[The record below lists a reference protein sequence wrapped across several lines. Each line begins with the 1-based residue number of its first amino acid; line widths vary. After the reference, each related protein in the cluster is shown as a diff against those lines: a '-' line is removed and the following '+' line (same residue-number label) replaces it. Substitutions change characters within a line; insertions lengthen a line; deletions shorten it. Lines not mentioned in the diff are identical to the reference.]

1 MEVSNNVEDMNID
14 EGGSYYVSVSHV
26 SVNMSA
32 DHQKDVQAVQ
42 TVSTKPPLVPCK
54 EDAKPPKTP
63 KTSGRFE
70 RERTTS
76 NSSMMDDEFYLQPRS
91 SSRKSS
97 TKSREGSCSRD
108 TAAES
113 LRGSNGSLER
123 ETCFE
128 RRDVEEVRIL
138 EPQDGRRSAHEL
150 SQTEKRKSNKDR
162 FQGGGG
168 KRFSR
173 SVGSKSSTLSL
184 HNTKAHN
191 SAAGPG
197 GEDDLSG
204 GDGGSTPLLQR
215 RNSIH
220 IIPYVDVNDPETRC
234 RMERY
239 KEERRSILR
248 SKYKPEDYRESDR
261 DKKYSSDNSSQDD
274 ILTYKKVSIVEDD
287 VNSAKPARPDKLDL
301 TSSTCPDNVKPS
313 PRLSL
318 KIYECKTGSSE
329 FVEKSGTTD
338 DLPSHQK
345 LQRKDDIMS
354 VSESSAAK
362 PNGCASTKPSSPV
375 ILRQKPVE
383 MRKLVDL
390 KQPEPNGL
398 WRRGGEDR
406 ASDRKTWGSLRSSPR
421 RSDNGE
427 DRASD
432 RKTWGSL

>member
-32 DHQKDVQAVQ
+32 DHQKDIQAVQ

-197 GEDDLSG
+197 AEDDLSG

-261 DKKYSSDNSSQDD
+261 EKKFSSDNTDTYLTSDRDKKSSSDNSSQDD

-287 VNSAKPARPDKLDL
+287 VNSTKLARPDKLDL
-301 TSSTCPDNVKPS
+301 TSSTCPDTVKPS

-318 KIYECKTGSSE
+318 KIYECKAGSSE

-354 VSESSAAK
+354 VSESSTAK
-362 PNGCASTKPSSPV
+362 PNGRASTKPSSPV

-383 MRKLVDL
+383 MRKLV
-390 KQPEPNGL
+390 
-398 WRRGGEDR
+398 
-406 ASDRKTWGSLRSSPR
+406 
-421 RSDNGE
+421 
-427 DRASD
+427 
-432 RKTWGSL
+432 